1 MQLLTNSDLEQ
12 GAGGVIDISDETV
25 KVRDEKKLKDELIDR
40 LVETAVFGEPG
51 AALKSKWIIR
61 MAAEELGVVPC
72 SIQGL
77 YDAMGRG
84 EAAGFTVPAINLR
97 TLTYD
102 MARAV
107 YRAAMNIEAGAF
119 IFEIARSEIGYS
131 EQPPLEF
138 ANVVLAA
145 GIKEGFKGPVFIQ
158 GDHFQVA
165 VKKYEADPEKELK
178 TIENLITEAVGAG
191 FYNIDIDASTL
202 VDLSKPDLSEQQR
215 LNFELTARFI
225 RLIRKLEPGN
235 ITVSIGAEIGE
246 VGGQNSTPEEFK
258 AFMDGLIDCLKKDGD
273 VRNISKISV
282 QTGTSHGGVPL
293 ADGSVAEVK
302 LDFEVLRR
310 IGEVARSD
318 YGLCGSVQHGAS
330 TLPEEL
336 FDKFPASGA
345 GEIHLATGFQN
356 IFYEHEAV
364 PRSLKDEIFDYIKT
378 HHVSEKKEG
387 QTEAQ
392 FLYKLRKKGLG
403 PFKRKIWELPPDSR
417 EKIRASLLGK
427 FSLLMGKL
435 NIAGTREVVKKHV
448 NVAPS
453 APSLAAFRKGTGMD
467 MKEATDVEGE

>member
-1 MQLLTNSDLEQ
+1 MQLLSNSDLGQ
-12 GAGGVIDISDETV
+12 GAGGVFEISADGV
-25 KVRDEKKLKDELIDR
+25 KVRDEKKLREELIDR
-40 LVETAVFGEPG
+40 LVETAIFGEPE

-61 MAAEELGVVPC
+61 TAAEELGVVPS

-97 TLTYD
+97 TLTFD
-102 MARAV
+102 MARSV
-107 YRAAMNIEAGAF
+107 YRAAMNIGAGAF

-138 ANVVLAA
+138 VMNILAA

-165 VKKYEADPEKELK
+165 IKKYEADPEKEIE
-178 TIENLITEAVGAG
+178 TIENLITEAIRAG

-202 VDLSKPDLSEQQR
+202 VDLSTPELSEQQR
-215 LNFELTARFI
+215 LNYDLTARFI
-225 RLIRKLEPGN
+225 RLIRKLEPEN

-246 VGGQNSTPEEFK
+246 VGGQNSTPEEFR
-258 AFMDGLIDCLKKDGD
+258 AFMDGMIESLKKDGD
-273 VRNISKISV
+273 IRHISKISV

-302 LDFEVLRR
+302 LDFDVLRK

-318 YGLCGSVQHGAS
+318 YGMCGSVQHGAS
-330 TLPEEL
+330 TLPDEL

-364 PRSLKDEIFDYIKT
+364 PQSLKDEIFDYVKT
-378 HHVSEKKEG
+378 HHISEKKEG

-403 PFKRKIWELPPDSR
+403 PFKRKIWELPAEAR
-417 EKIRASLLGK
+417 KRIRASLLIK
-427 FSLLMGKL
+427 FSLLMDKL
-435 NIAGTREVVKKHV
+435 NIAGTQDVVNKYVKI
-448 NVAPS
+448 AKS
-453 APSLAAFRKGTGMD
+453 APLLDAFGEGTGMD
-467 MKEATDVEGE
+467 MKEATNVEGE

>member
-1 MQLLTNSDLEQ
+1 MQLLTNSDLE
-12 GAGGVIDISDETV
+12 GAGGVIEITAEGV
-25 KVRDEKKLKDELIDR
+25 KVGDEKKLREELIDR
-40 LVETAVFGEPG
+40 LVETALFGEPET
-51 AALKSKWIIR
+51 ALKSRWIIR
-61 MAAEELGVVPC
+61 KAAEELGAVPS
-72 SIQGL
+72 SIQEL

-84 EAAGFTVPAINLR
+84 EAGGFTVPAINLR

-107 YRAAMNIEAGAF
+107 YQAAMKIRAGAF
-119 IFEIARSEIGYS
+119 IFEIARSEIGYT
-131 EQPPLEF
+131 EQPPSEF
-138 ANVVLAA
+138 AAVILAA

-165 VKKYEADPEKELK
+165 VKKYKVDAEKEIK
-178 TIENLITEAVGAG
+178 TIEAIITEAIGAG

-202 VDLSKPDLSEQQR
+202 VDLSKPELSEQQR
-215 LNFELTARFI
+215 LNYELTARFV
-225 RLIRKLEPGN
+225 RHIRKLEPET

-258 AFMDGLIDCLKKDGD
+258 AFMDGLIDSLKKDGD
-273 VRNISKISV
+273 VRHISKISV

-302 LDFEVLRR
+302 LDFEVLGK
-310 IGEVARSD
+310 IGAVARSD

-330 TLPEEL
+330 TLPDEL

-364 PRSLKDEIFDYIKT
+364 PRSLKDEILDYVKT
-378 HHVSEKKEG
+378 HHISEKKEG

-435 NIAGTREVVKKHV
+435 NIAGTQDVVKKHV
-448 NVAPS
+448 NIVKS
-453 APSLAAFRKGTGMD
+453 APSLDAFKKGMGMD
-467 MKEATDVEGE
+467 MKEATNVEGE